1 MRLSA
6 RNVLKGT
13 IKEIEV
19 GAVNVDVMVE
29 VASGLEMSSI
39 ITKRSSEN
47 LGLEVGK
54 EVYVV
59 IKASNVIIGVDK

>member
-1 MRLSA
+1 
-6 RNVLKGT
+6 
-13 IKEIEV
+13 
-19 GAVNVDVMVE
+19 